1 MIALSNVTKSFGAI
15 TAVNQVSL
23 RVEKQEIFGLVGP
36 DGAGKTT
43 LLRMVCGLIDP
54 DAGKVEL
61 FGKPIH
67 FLDEFRNS
75 FGYMPQKFSLY
86 GDLTIMENINF
97 FGSLYSLD
105 KTTIKKRAE
114 ETLAITGLL
123 PFVNRRAD
131 KLSGGMKQKLS
142 LSLSLITRPSLLILD
157 EPTFGV
163 DPESRR
169 EFWKILYKLNYEGMT
184 VLVTTAYMDEAE
196 LCTKVGFLSAGVLK
210 AAAPP
215 AALKQ
220 QFPYQVIEVHTIN
233 RDMNIFANIPGI
245 IDTAFFGYKYRLI
258 ADKSYDVLE
267 RLSQAALPQ
276 VSFIEKVDPTME
288 DLFIILAEREP

>member
-1 MIALSNVTKSFGAI
+1 MIVLSGVSKSFGPI
-15 TAVNQVSL
+15 TAVDNLSL
-23 RVEKQEIFGLVGP
+23 TVDKQEIFGLVGP

-43 LLRMVCGLIDP
+43 LLRMVCGLITP
-54 DAGKVEL
+54 DAGQVHL
-61 FGKPIH
+61 FGKPIQ

-86 GDLTIMENINF
+86 GDLTIMENIRF

-105 KTTIKKRAE
+105 KTTIKKRAL
-114 ETLAITGLL
+114 ETLDITGLL

-196 LCTKVGFLSAGVLK
+196 LCTRVAFLSNGSLK
-210 AAAPP
+210 AAASP
-215 AALKQ
+215 AVLKQ
-220 QFPYQVIEVHTIN
+220 QFPYQIVEVHTSN
-233 RDMNIFANIPGI
+233 RDKEIFANIPGI
-245 IDTAFFGYKYRLI
+245 IDLAFFGYKYRLI
-258 ADKSYDVLE
+258 ANKSQDIINELH
-267 RLSQAALPQ
+267 QAKLPA
-276 VSFIEKVDPTME
+276 VNFIERVDPTME
-288 DLFIILAEREP
+288 DLFIILAERGS